1 VSVADRGGLE
11 VRDVGLRFGGV
22 QAIAALTFSVS
33 PGELFAVIGP
43 NGAGKT
49 SLFNVLTGVYRPQ
62 SGSARLDGRELIGR
76 PPAAIRRMGVARTFQ
91 NLGLFEGLS
100 VLDNVL
106 LGRHV
111 RMRGGVVA
119 GMLWWGTAKSEER
132 AARARCRDIIDL
144 LDLGAIVQQPVASL
158 PYGVRKRVEL
168 ARALVMEPSLLL
180 LDEPV
185 AGLNHSETEE
195 VARQVLVAQKEFGL
209 TVVMVE
215 HDMRLVMDLADR
227 ILVLDFGQPIA
238 IGSPDQIQRDERVL
252 AAYLGTSGD
261 RAVPPPSSLPTPA
274 ADVLI
279 GRGAR

>member
-1 VSVADRGGLE
+1 MSAGDRGGLE
-11 VRDVGLRFGGV
+11 VRDLGLRFGGV
-22 QAIAALTFSVS
+22 QAIAELTFSVS

-62 SGSARLDGRELIGR
+62 SGSALLDGHELIGR
-76 PPAAIRRMGVARTFQ
+76 PPSAIRSMGVARTFQ

-119 GMLWWGTAKSEER
+119 GMCWWGRARNEER
-132 AARARCRDIIDL
+132 TARARCRDVIDL
-144 LDLGAIVQQPVASL
+144 LDLGSIVHAPVASL

-195 VARQVLVAQKEFGL
+195 VARQILVAQRELHL

-227 ILVLDFGQPIA
+227 VLVLDFGQPIS
-238 IGSPDQIQRDERVL
+238 IGRPEEIQRDERVV
-252 AAYLGTSGD
+252 AAYLGTATHSGTSPQI
-261 RAVPPPSSLPTPA
+261 PPALTPA
-274 ADVLI
+274 SVALI
-279 GRGAR
+279 GRGR